1 MSAVLTPDDVA
12 RLAKLAHL
20 ELDAR
25 EVADITR
32 QLTDFLAYAQ
42 QVQQIPV
49 DGVPPTTHVMTPRA
63 SLRADAPHESLDRQD
78 ALGNAP
84 DPDMNAGLFR
94 VPRVIG

>member
-1 MSAVLTPDDVA
+1 MSAALTSDDVA

-25 EVADITR
+25 EVELITR
-32 QLTDFLAYAQ
+32 QLTDFLQYAQ

-63 SLRADAPHESLDRQD
+63 NLRPDVPVESLTPAD

-84 DPDMNAGLFR
+84 DPDMRAGLFR